1 MEVLAKKEL
10 AQPFGLKEVAK
21 TLKIFINIKVYLRQ
35 IMAVINAND
44 DSFFEGYRFV
54 VDDAVVQI
62 KNLIKDGAGII
73 DIGAVS
79 SKPNAQLVIQ
89 GTHSCD

>member
-1 MEVLAKKEL
+1 MIA
-10 AQPFGLKEVAK
+10 
-21 TLKIFINIKVYLRQ
+21 
-35 IMAVINAND
+35 
-44 DSFFEGYRFV
+44 FFEGYRFV

-79 SKPNAQLVIQ
+79 SRPNVQLVIQ